1 VEPGWLDSS
10 YSSPTPAPT
19 PTPTPTPNP
28 DQVEPGWLERV
39 GAPCEAEQ
47 DMLDLA
53 HEPRPNS
60 RLGCCIQLRPELE
73 GMVVHIPGGANNLMD
88 HIPFE

>member
-1 VEPGWLDSS
+1 
-10 YSSPTPAPT
+10 
-19 PTPTPTPNP
+19 
-28 DQVEPGWLERV
+28 
-39 GAPCEAEQ
+39 
-47 DMLDLA
+47 MLDLA

-73 GMVVHIPGGANNLMD
+73 GMVVHIPDGANNIMD